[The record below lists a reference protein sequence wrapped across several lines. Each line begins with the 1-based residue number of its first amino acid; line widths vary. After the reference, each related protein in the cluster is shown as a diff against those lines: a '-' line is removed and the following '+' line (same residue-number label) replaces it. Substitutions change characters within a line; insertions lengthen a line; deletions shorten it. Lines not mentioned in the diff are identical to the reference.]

1 MSVTA
6 DVPRRRFYVSSAVV
20 DGTVFAAR
28 VESALAEIDPAL
40 LAAAQ
45 PRDMLRSRVGAAA
58 VRART
63 LMSLAS
69 VVLPPEVPPVAGF
82 GARVRSVGKRLVRR
96 LTHWLYEPRWAVQ
109 RELDLEVARFSSDVT
124 AVLADMNGELQR
136 LGRVNEALRLELRVL
151 GGQLRGVQHPATEH
165 DGAAA
170 EAERS

>member
-6 DVPRRRFYVSSAVV
+6 DVPRRRFHVSSAVV

-45 PRDMLRSRVGAAA
+45 PRDMLRPRVGAAA

-69 VVLPPEVPPVAGF
+69 VVLPPEVAPVAGF

-136 LGRVNEALRLELRVL
+136 LVRVNEALRLELRVL
-151 GGQLRGVQHPATEH
+151 GGQLRGVQHPATEP

-170 EAERS
+170 EAERP